1 MLRCNEGAFTQG
13 QTKSPVIVCVFHRTR
28 TVHHNFSLWHVC
40 SENMF
45 KKKQKKKT
53 DMQNKAKHP
62 KNLNQEHGCR
72 TGNRVHHCTECKQQN
87 SRDKESDT
95 KRFPLLKNCD

>member
-1 MLRCNEGAFTQG
+1 
-13 QTKSPVIVCVFHRTR
+13 
-28 TVHHNFSLWHVC
+28 
-40 SENMF
+40 
-45 KKKQKKKT
+45 
-53 DMQNKAKHP
+53 MQNKAKHP

-72 TGNRVHHCTECKQQN
+72 TGNRVHHCTECKQQS

>member
-1 MLRCNEGAFTQG
+1 MKEHLHKDKPSHQSLSVFFTG
-13 QTKSPVIVCVFHRTR
+13 HALFITS
-28 TVHHNFSLWHVC
+28 SLC
-40 SENMF
+40 GMF
-45 KKKQKKKT
+45 VVKICLKKNKKKKT

-72 TGNRVHHCTECKQQN
+72 TGNRVHHCTECKQQS